1 MNQPAKDPWEVELE
15 IFMITF
21 SVVVQLGLSALS
33 LI

>member
-1 MNQPAKDPWEVELE
+1 MNQSAKDPWEVELE
-15 IFMITF
+15 IFMIIF